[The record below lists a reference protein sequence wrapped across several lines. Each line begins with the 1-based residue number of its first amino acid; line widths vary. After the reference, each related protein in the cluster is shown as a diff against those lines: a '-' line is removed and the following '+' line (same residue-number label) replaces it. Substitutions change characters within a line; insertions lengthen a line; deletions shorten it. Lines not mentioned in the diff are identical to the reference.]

1 MTAQWWTRKRTANF
15 RMPAIRRF
23 AVNERIILNAS
34 FEAIMGAWLTT
45 SRGFVTMA
53 VMQIL
58 NSTSMVAI
66 TKYLS
71 RRKD

>member
-1 MTAQWWTRKRTANF
+1 LAVT
-15 RMPAIRRF
+15 F
-23 AVNERIILNAS
+23 ADLDERLGLNAS

-45 SRGFVTMA
+45 SRGFVTMP

-58 NSTSMVAI
+58 NSSSIVTM